1 MLKLEGYSLIQ
12 KLRKNGEFIV
22 LRGQRSGDQKPV
34 LIVQPAAEHP
44 TTAILLRLQ
53 HEYNLRNELDP
64 SWAAQP
70 LDLINT
76 DGKTSLILDD
86 AGGQSLDQLLG
97 RAIELP
103 LFLRIAV
110 GICASLGRLHQQDI
124 IHKDIKPANILIDA
138 ASGNCRITGF
148 GIASRV
154 PREQQAPLPMEV
166 IAGTFA
172 YMAPEQTGRMNRSI
186 DSRSDLYALGVTFYE
201 MLTGSLPFTA
211 SDPMGWVH
219 CHIARQPT
227 PPSRLRPDIP
237 EMLSAIIM
245 KLLAKTAE
253 MRYQTAAGVMAD
265 LSRCMEQWSEKSF
278 IAPFVL
284 GTRDASRRLMIP
296 ETLYGREVQK
306 KVLLDAAAR
315 VVVNTNPELVLV
327 SGYSG
332 IGKSSLVNELHKSII
347 QPRAVFVSGKFDQ
360 YKRDIP
366 YATLA
371 QALQSLIRQLLS
383 QSERELLIWRQA
395 ILKAVGNNGQLMVDL
410 IPELRFV
417 IGEQAATIELAPD
430 EALNRFQTVFR
441 QFLGTFAMA
450 ERPLIIFLDD
460 LQWIDPASLKLLEHL
475 MTHSEVRH
483 VLFIGAYRD
492 NEVTAAHPLMLT
504 KDTIQ
509 KSKASVHEVVLAPL
523 QEGDVARLVADT
535 LRCDVKVT
543 ATLSQLVYEKTEGNP
558 FFTIQFLT
566 SLAEQRLLAFDAI
579 TANWTWDIDR
589 IRARDLSDNVVD
601 LMIGKLQRLPEAT
614 QDAFQYLACLG
625 NTANVETVAR
635 MADKTEEETHTDLWH
650 AVRMGLLIRNDN
662 YYRFQHDR
670 VQEAAYSLVSPQ
682 SLPQLHLQIG
692 RLLLSTMSAEAIE
705 EDVFS
710 IVNHL
715 NRGMEL
721 ITDQQEK
728 DRLCFLNLL
737 AGRKAKDSIAYAS
750 ARGYLIQAIALLPDD
765 AWQYNYED
773 TFAIYFALSECEY
786 LTAHYDQANQLF
798 DLIFAHAGSS
808 LDKAKLYI
816 LQLTLH
822 QISGHFDSAT
832 EVSRQALSMFGV
844 DFPKSDEDIPAAVQR
859 EKKLLDSSL
868 NGRDIA
874 ELVNL
879 PLIHDIETRVIL
891 ELLTEMAPSVW
902 NSSPKIYPLVI
913 LTTLNFVLRHG
924 NTEAACFAYSSYA
937 ILSAS
942 IGEVSA
948 AIKFSELALL
958 LNDKF
963 KDSKRKG
970 RLLFNQGAIIH
981 CWQRSI
987 ASGVP
992 VLENAFVSCLET
1004 GNLLF
1009 ANHAASAI
1017 ALMVIEKNEPL
1028 DDALKSI
1035 KKYIAF
1041 TRQSHYD
1048 VVTEI
1053 VRLSEQFVACMKGLT
1068 NDESSLNDDGFSESE
1083 ALVAITRA
1091 GYGSGIPRFHM
1102 LKQVTQYTFGHYEE
1116 ALESA
1121 AQAAQ
1126 HLHYVRLTLIE
1137 ASHYFYHALT
1147 LAALYPGAGARQH
1160 EYKEQLL
1167 TRTAMLKK
1175 LAEDCPENFLNRYTL
1190 VLAEIARIEGRELDA
1205 MHAYDDAIKLSRE
1218 HGFMQAEG
1226 IANEL
1231 AAKFYLSQ
1239 GFERV
1244 ATNYLR
1250 EARYCFLKWGALGKV
1265 NQLDSE
1271 YPWLDAQAVP
1281 ASAMA
1286 YDARLENLDMMSVVK
1301 ASQAVSGVIEL
1312 EQLIKSLLQI
1322 VIENAGAERGLLML
1336 PHEQGYRIEAEAN
1349 TLANGAEVNFLRAP
1363 TTTQLAPETVFQY
1376 VIRTQEK
1383 VLLDDACLTNQF
1395 SGDAYLFESQPRSVL
1410 CLPLLKQGKM
1420 AGVLYLENKLTPGV
1434 FTPERIA
1441 VLELLASQAAISLEN
1456 ASLYHNLKEEN
1467 NDRKRAELALQQ
1479 HQDQLEQTIR
1489 ERTAEVVRQNLELER
1504 AYKALEDVS
1513 LTDQL
1518 TGLRNRRF
1526 LQQQLDV
1533 DIAITARRYEEW
1545 LNNGSELQP
1554 EDMDLIFYMV
1564 DLDHFKAVNDQYGHA
1579 AGDRVLVQIRER
1591 LEEVF
1596 RESDFLTRWGGE
1608 EFLVVAR
1615 STSRSDAATI
1625 AERIRHAISGR
1636 EFELADDAKLART
1649 CSVGFACYPFL
1660 PATPRLLSWS
1670 QVVELADQAL
1680 YAAKRSGRNAWVG
1693 YFGTEQTRIDNAF
1706 QRLMHKASLASQ
1718 DEELQMVSSKDVA
1731 LLKQW

>member
-1 MLKLEGYSLIQ
+1 MVKLDGYTQTQ
-12 KLRKNGEFIV
+12 KLRKDSEFIV
-22 LRGQRSGDQKPV
+22 SRGHRSRDQKPV

-53 HEYNLRNELDP
+53 HEFNLRNELDP

-70 LDLINT
+70 LALINT
-76 DGKTSLILDD
+76 NGKTTLILED

-97 RAIELP
+97 RAVELP
-103 LFLRIAV
+103 LFLRVAV

-138 ASGNCRITGF
+138 VSGSARITGF
-148 GIASRV
+148 GIASRM
-154 PREQQAPLPMEV
+154 PREQQAPLPIEV
-166 IAGTFA
+166 IAGTLA

-211 SDPMGWVH
+211 TDPMGWVH

-237 EMLSAIIM
+237 EMLSAIVM

-265 LSRCMEQWSEKSF
+265 LSRCMEQWIEKAF

-296 ETLYGREVQK
+296 ETLYGREEQK
-306 KVLLDAAAR
+306 KVLLDAAGR
-315 VVVNTNPELVLV
+315 VVVNTTPELVLV

-332 IGKSSLVNELHKSII
+332 IGKSSLVNELHKAII
-347 QPRAVFVSGKFDQ
+347 QPRAIFISGKFDQ

-366 YATLA
+366 YATIA
-371 QALQSLIRQLLS
+371 QALQNLVRQLLS
-383 QSERELLIWRQA
+383 QSERELLVWRQA

-441 QFLGTFAMA
+441 QFLGIFAVA

-492 NEVTAAHPLMLT
+492 NEVSAAHPLMLA
-504 KDTIQ
+504 KDAIQ
-509 KSKASVHEVVLAPL
+509 KAQASVHEIVLAPL
-523 QEGDVARLVADT
+523 QQNDVSRLVADT
-535 LRCDVKVT
+535 LRCDVT
-543 ATLSQLVYEKTEGNP
+543 ATTTLSQLVYEKTEGNP

-579 TANWTWDIDR
+579 TANWAWDIDR

-601 LMIGKLQRLPEAT
+601 LMISKLQRLPEAT
-614 QDAFQYLACLG
+614 QNAFKYLACLG
-625 NTANVETVAR
+625 NTANAETVAR
-635 MADKTEEETHTDLWH
+635 MAGKTEEETHADLWH
-650 AVRMGLLIRNDN
+650 AVRMGLLIRNDSH
-662 YYRFQHDR
+662 YRFQHDR
-670 VQEAAYSLVSPQ
+670 VQEAAYSLIAQ
-682 SLPQLHLQIG
+682 ESLPQLHLQIG
-692 RLLLSTMSAEAIE
+692 RLLLSTMSAEAID

-710 IVNHL
+710 VVNHL

-721 ITDQQEK
+721 IIDQREK

-737 AGRKAKDSIAYAS
+737 AGRKAKDAIAYAS
-750 ARGYLIQAIALLPDD
+750 ARSYLIQAIALLPED
-765 AWQYNYED
+765 AWRYNYQD

-786 LTAHYDQANQLF
+786 LTAHYEQANLLF
-798 DLIFAHAGSS
+798 DLIFEHADSN
-808 LDKAKLYI
+808 LDRAKLYI

-822 QISGHFDSAT
+822 QISGSFDNAT
-832 EVSRQALSMFGV
+832 AVSLQALRMFGV
-844 DFPKSDEDIPAAVQR
+844 NFPESDADIQAAVQR
-859 EKKLLDSSL
+859 EKNLLDRQL
-868 NGRDIA
+868 QGRSVA
-874 ELVNL
+874 ELANL
-879 PLIHDIETRVIL
+879 PMIHEVETRVIL

-902 NSSPKIYPLVI
+902 NSNPKIYPLAI

-924 NTEAACFAYSSYA
+924 NAEAACFAYSSYA

-942 IGEVSA
+942 MGDIPA
-948 AIKFSELALL
+948 AMEFSELALL
-958 LNDKF
+958 LNEKF
-963 KDSKRKG
+963 KDRKRKG

-981 CWQRSI
+981 CWKRSI
-987 ASGVP
+987 ASSIP
-992 VLENAFVSCLET
+992 VLESAFVSCLET

-1017 ALMVIEKNEPL
+1017 ALLVIEKNEPL
-1028 DDALKSI
+1028 DEALKTI
-1035 KKYIAF
+1035 RKYIAF

-1053 VRLSEQFVACMKGLT
+1053 IRLSEQFAACMKGQT
-1068 NDESSLNDDGFSESE
+1068 RAEASLDDDSFSETE
-1083 ALVAITRA
+1083 ALAVFTKAS
-1091 GYGSGIPRFHM
+1091 YGSGIPRFHM
-1102 LKQVTQYTFGHYEE
+1102 LKQVTMFTFGQYTE

-1121 AQAAQ
+1121 RQAERS
-1126 HLHYVRLTLIE
+1126 LHYVRLTLIE
-1137 ASHYFYHALT
+1137 ATHYFYHALT
-1147 LAALYPGAGARQH
+1147 LAALYQGLPIQQQQ
-1160 EYKEQLL
+1160 EYKELL
-1167 TRTAMLKK
+1167 LIRAAKLKWW
-1175 LAEDCPENFLNRYTL
+1175 AEHCPENFLSRYTL
-1190 VLAEIARIEGRELDA
+1190 VAAEIARIEGRELDA
-1205 MHAYDDAIKLSRE
+1205 MHAYDDAIKFARE
-1218 HGFMQAEG
+1218 YGFIQSEG
-1226 IANEL
+1226 VANEL
-1231 AAKFYLSQ
+1231 AAKFYLAQ
-1239 GFERV
+1239 GFERI
-1244 ATNYLR
+1244 AINYLR

-1265 NQLDSE
+1265 QQLDSQ
-1271 YPWLDAQAVP
+1271 YPWLDTQAAP
-1281 ASAMA
+1281 SALA
-1286 YDARLENLDMMSVVK
+1286 YDARLANLDMMSVVK

-1349 TLANGAEVNFLRAP
+1349 TLHSGAEVNFLRAS

-1410 CLPLLKQGKM
+1410 CLPLLKQGKL

-1545 LNNGSELQP
+1545 LGNGSDLQP

-1579 AGDRVLVQIRER
+1579 AGDRVLAQIRGR
-1591 LEEVF
+1591 LEQVF

-1625 AERIRHAISGR
+1625 AERIRHAICDR
-1636 EFELADDAKLART
+1636 EFELADNIKLART

-1660 PATPRLLSWS
+1660 PASPRLLSWS

-1680 YAAKRSGRNAWVG
+1680 YAAKRCGRDAWVG
-1693 YFGTEQTRIDNAF
+1693 YFGTEHTRTENAF
-1706 QRLMHKASLASQ
+1706 QRLMHKAALAGQ
-1718 DEELQMVSSKDVA
+1718 DEELKMVSSREFTVS
-1731 LLKQW
+1731 KQW